1 MGGYLFYREGTYL
14 IQTERTCF
22 LTIFDTMIAST
33 LDSLRIVQKDKG
45 RRLKAIKE
53 GNKIWNVTEV

>member
-1 MGGYLFYREGTYL
+1 M